1 MKNKLSQIKLVLVIL
16 LVSLLAVAI
25 VMPRLFV
32 YLLVISE
39 TIGVLISLELLLFDK
54 RGTTSKIAW
63 ILTIH
68 LIPYGGIALFLF
80 LGRNPARRRLGV
92 NQLQEQTKIKA
103 VVNELMVASDAWQTE
118 VPPFAHYNQVLS
130 GQGVISGNQ
139 INVLTNGQATYD
151 SILSAINRAEHHV
164 HMFFFIFKEEEI
176 GRKIIDLLIRK
187 ATEGVEVRF
196 AADSLGTLKFSFETV
211 KRMEAAGIEVLAYD
225 PVNTI
230 FTASHLNWRN
240 HRKTVVI
247 DGKIGFTGGI
257 NVGDEYLSISDRF
270 DFWRDTHLK
279 IEGPLVNYL
288 QESFLYD
295 WMYMKNQA
303 EASAPFISEAGRH
316 AYFAAEAVGDAAG
329 QIIYGGPYDRERVV
343 RESFLN
349 FISGAKESVRI
360 AMPYFVPD
368 EESLAVLRR
377 MALNGIKVQVLMPG
391 KGDRGISFNGSNHF
405 IKTMVEA
412 GAEVYHYQEDA
423 FLHCKI
429 MIVDDCYAT
438 IGTTNFDVRSFR
450 LNHELSVFLTKAD
463 QAVAHLV
470 NDFEADLVVSK
481 PVTLASLAERPLI
494 TKIREQLSSLF
505 APIL

>member
-1 MKNKLSQIKLVLVIL
+1 MKNKLSQIKLVLGL
-16 LVSLLAVAI
+16 LIVSLVI
-25 VMPRLFV
+25 VGYFMPRVFV
-32 YLLVISE
+32 YLLVLSE
-39 TIGVLISLELLLFDK
+39 ALGLLISLELLLFDK

-68 LIPYGGIALFLF
+68 LLPYVGIVLFLF
-80 LGRNPARRRLGV
+80 LGRNPARRRLAD
-92 NQLQEQTKIKA
+92 NQLKEQVKIKEA
-103 VVNELMVASDAWQTE
+103 VRAMTTTSGNIEQE
-118 VPPFAHYNQVLS
+118 VPQFARYNQVLS
-130 GQGVISGNQ
+130 GQEVVGGNQ
-139 INVLTNGQATYD
+139 FKVLTNGRATYD
-151 SILSAINRAEHHV
+151 AILAAISQAEDHI

-176 GRKIIDLLIRK
+176 GKKIIQLLIEK
-187 ATEGVEVRF
+187 ATQGVEVRF
-196 AADSLGTLKFSFETV
+196 AADSLGTLTFSFETV
-211 KRMEAAGIEVLAYD
+211 KKMEAAGIEVLAYD

-247 DGKIGFTGGI
+247 DGKVGFTGGV

-270 DFWRDTHLK
+270 DFWRDSHLK
-279 IEGPLVNYL
+279 VEGPLVNYL

-295 WMYMKNQA
+295 WMYMSNQQD
-303 EASAPFISEAGRH
+303 ASAPFISIAGRER
-316 AYFAAEAVGDAAG
+316 YFAGERVGEDSG
-329 QIIYGGPYDRERVV
+329 QIIYGGPYDKERLV

-349 FISGAKESVRI
+349 FISGAKKNVRI

-405 IKTMVEA
+405 IKTMIEA
-412 GAEVYHYQEDA
+412 GAEVYHYQEDS

-429 MIVDDCYAT
+429 MIVDDQYGT

-450 LNHELSVFLTKAD
+450 LNHELSLFLTNAD

-470 NDFEADLVVSK
+470 SDFEADLTVST
-481 PVTLASLAERPLI
+481 PVTLATLAQRPLM